1 MKKYTTEELSK
12 ILSCAAVG
20 QLGKPFEAGQET
32 SYCIEQ
38 TAASTMWG
46 ISGMPK
52 KVQQRAN
59 WYDQRF
65 SSGSWCNLSWEKWV
79 KMSPQRVLQELEKG
93 KLA

>member
-1 MKKYTTEELSK
+1 MEKYTTEELSK

-20 QLGKPFEAGQET
+20 QLGKPFEVGQET

-38 TAASTMWG
+38 TAASTIGG
-46 ISGMPK
+46 ITGMSK
-52 KVQQRAN
+52 KKQQRAN
-59 WYDQRF
+59 WYDRRF
-65 SSGSWCNLSWEKWV
+65 AETWSNQSWEKWV